1 MNRVFFPFPGLV
13 EIRTVDTGC
22 VVIKGV
28 ASSQYLCMEA
38 NGKLYGSVSH
48 LKLQLASI
56 SKTCG
61 LIHLHALITFIHI
74 LIIHYNRSKCKTI
87 LHAHSGKAHA
97 GNSSY
102 LLRDYKQCDFAS
114 DVFEF
119 INIYFPKV
127 HSSH

>member
-48 LKLQLASI
+48 LKLQNLWFDSF
-56 SKTCG
+56 TCFNN
-61 LIHLHALITFIHI
+61 LYTHTD
-74 LIIHYNRSKCKTI
+74 
-87 LHAHSGKAHA
+87 HSLQ
-97 GNSSY
+97 SV
-102 LLRDYKQCDFAS
+102 Q
-114 DVFEF
+114 V
-119 INIYFPKV
+119 
-127 HSSH
+127 